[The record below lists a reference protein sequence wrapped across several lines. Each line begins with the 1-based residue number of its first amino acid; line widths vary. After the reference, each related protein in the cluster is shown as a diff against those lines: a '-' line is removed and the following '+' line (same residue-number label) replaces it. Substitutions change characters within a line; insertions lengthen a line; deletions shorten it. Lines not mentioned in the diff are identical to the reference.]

1 MPRPMLPAPTKPTVG
16 RCECRLRSCHRAL
29 RDRSRVRA
37 ASMLLGC
44 LFVCHTNF
52 RGVLATEHR
61 GPRNQTEV
69 AGVALRGDVLQM
81 MRSFLYIIQPPP
93 RRVVA
98 TLPYSSLL

>member
-44 LFVCHTNF
+44 LFVCSCKLQ
-52 RGVLATEHR
+52 RGVSDGTPHDE
-61 GPRNQTEV
+61 TEV

-98 TLPYSSLL
+98 TRPYSSLL